1 MYYNKVDVQTAINQ
15 VAQLCREAHQIFSEA
30 ETRLLQATA
39 NTPDTTHISS
49 FVQGCKDIALGSIN
63 WRYCANGC
71 LSCVCMCLL
80 TPPATKPVATWGL
93 AKSRRMKCRLC
104 FRSGGSFMFG

>member
-39 NTPDTTHISS
+39 NTPDITHVSS

-63 WRYCANGC
+63 WRYCTKWLSLLC
-71 LSCVCMCLL
+71 LHMFTDTSSYKTRRYMGTSQV
-80 TPPATKPVATWGL
+80 TKNEV
-93 AKSRRMKCRLC
+93 
-104 FRSGGSFMFG
+104 SF